1 MRCIRSFENLV
12 LEKGDLD
19 RRLKEAERR
28 LEEIQRDGADIL
40 ALRSVLEDT
49 KSSLKELSETNQ
61 KLKKELEE
69 RNRKVK
75 IYDNLAKL
83 LPEIIKTEVEDILGE
98 TQKIGKH
105 RGDSGDLSVSVSR
118 GRIELAHEVKKI
130 DTNTGKTRSQIAY
143 LYAMGELTGT
153 FSVSAVNKLPQ
164 RHGWN
169 MSPRTKEYLTD
180 VLRS

>member
-1 MRCIRSFENLV
+1 MKKGILIGVLKRLRDAWRRYRGTGPIFWPCRSE
-12 LEKGDLD
+12 
-19 RRLKEAERR
+19 
-28 LEEIQRDGADIL
+28 
-40 ALRSVLEDT
+40 LEDT

-105 RGDSGDLSVSVSR
+105 RGDSDDLSVSVSR